1 MRLVFVTQRVDPD
14 DPVLGAT
21 VAKIAA
27 LASRFDEIVVVT
39 DNAVAGSLP
48 PNCRV
53 RTFAARTR
61 IGRGL
66 LFTRVI
72 LSELRRRPRPVA
84 VLAHMCPIYAVLAA
98 PLVRPFGVRVLL
110 WYAQWRG
117 TRMLTLA
124 ARLST
129 DVISVDASTVPLES
143 SKVVGIGHGID
154 VAQFPCRRGEAGR
167 AAVRA
172 AGARPLLALEGA
184 RGGPARGARSRATQ
198 GLDVR
203 LRCHGPTTTPIER
216 ETLEQLERLVGELGL
231 GDAVVLGGP
240 VPRSDVPALLARS
253 FALVNNT
260 FSGAPDKVVFEACA
274 SCLPV
279 LVSSPPLGALVD
291 DLEPPLRF
299 PPARRGRPCG
309 RDRRPGEAR
318 RACLRRARRD
328 AARAG
333 RRLPCDGLLGRR
345 GHGARDRASAR
356 GTDRLA

>member
-27 LASRFDEIVVVT
+27 LASRFDEIVVVA

-129 DVISVDASTVPLES
+129 DVISVDASTVPLRS

-154 VAQFPCRRGEAGR
+154 VAQFPCRA
-167 AAVRA
+167 
-172 AGARPLLALEGA
+172 ARPDGPPFELLALGRYSRSKGLEAVLRAVQVA
-184 RGGPARGARSRATQ
+184 RDA

-203 LRCHGPTTTPIER
+203 LRCHGPTTTPSER
-216 ETLEQLERLVGELGL
+216 DTLEQLERLVGELGL

-260 FSGAPDKVVFEACA
+260 FAGAPDKVVFEACA

-299 PPARRGRPCG
+299 PPA
-309 RDRRPGEAR
+309 
-318 RACLRRARRD
+318 D
-328 AARAG
+328 AAGLAAAIAG
-333 RRLPCDGLLGRR
+333 LVRLG
-345 GHGARDRASAR
+345 ASAYAVLGATLR
-356 GTDRLA
+356 ERVVASHATESWAAAVTALATGRQPAAPTTSL